1 MRAVVDRLENG
12 YAVLL
17 WGEGEIKVNLPR
29 ELLPP
34 GAGEGSILKISLE
47 VDEEGTEKQREK
59 ISHLLHRL
67 KGKGK

>member
-1 MRAVVDRLENG
+1 MDRLENG

-47 VDEEGTEKQREK
+47 VDEEGTEKQSEK